1 MIDRMSVLDGV
12 RHLIDSYILQIG
24 FNDRIGLGYEIL
36 SLLKEKN
43 INLLAMEAKAGE
55 QMVIKFH
62 CDSDLRLQQIMA
74 DLKGINGIHSV
85 QVKELMPYEKRE
97 HQLTTIL
104 NSVNEGII
112 AINENGV
119 LTHINEMA
127 RNILHLEKRDVIG
140 FPAKRLIKEKL
151 PILDTIKTGESYHL
165 MEVKSKKGDKTVHYL
180 SSGVPILNNK
190 GRVIG
195 AVATIKDFK
204 QVEEIISKVDGK
216 MKAFTFDKIVYQ
228 SSGMKKIVE
237 TAKIVA
243 KGTSSILLRGESGTG
258 KELFARAIHLESCRS
273 REPFIA
279 INCAALPESLLE
291 SELFGYEEGAFTG
304 AIKGGKKGLF
314 EQANKGTLFLD
325 EIGELSTQM
334 QVRLLRVL
342 QEGTVRRIGGNKE
355 ISIDVRIISATH
367 RLLEEMISDHTFRLD
382 LYYRLNVVPIHIPPL
397 RKRKEDIP
405 IIAQYLIRKICHKLK
420 KQEKFLTSESLR
432 YLMNLPWPGNVRQLE
447 NTLELLINVVENEK
461 ISMEDIVQW
470 SNFQSE
476 KTEISEPM
484 GNDNFTLQCSFKKKW
499 PTLKEVVDEV
509 EKELISQVLESHLSS
524 RKAGSILGVSNTT
537 ILNKMKKHGFSAK

>member
-1 MIDRMSVLDGV
+1 LGDYQV
-12 RHLIDSYILQIG
+12 LQIG

-36 SLLKEKN
+36 SLLKEKD

-62 CDSDLRLQQIMA
+62 CDSEASLQQIIA
-74 DLKGINGIHSV
+74 DLKDINGIHSIKI
-85 QVKELMPYEKRE
+85 KELMPYEKRE

-104 NSVNEGII
+104 NSVSEGII
-112 AINENGV
+112 AINESGEI
-119 LTHINEMA
+119 THINEMA
-127 RNILHLEKRDVIG
+127 KHTLHLEKKEVIG
-140 FPAKRLIKEKL
+140 MHAEHLLKGKL
-151 PILDTIKTGESYHL
+151 PILETIITGQPYSL
-165 MEVKSKKGDKTVHYL
+165 KEVKYHKNDRSVHYL
-180 SSGVPILNNK
+180 TSGVPILNNVGK
-190 GRVIG
+190 VIG
-195 AVATIKDFK
+195 AVATLKDYK
-204 QVEEIISKVDGK
+204 QVEEMISKVDGNL
-216 MKAFTFDKIVYQ
+216 KAFTFDRIVYQ
-228 SSGMKKIVE
+228 GNKMKKIVE

-243 KGTSSILLRGESGTG
+243 KGTSSILIRGESGTG

-273 REPFIA
+273 KEPFVA

-355 ISIDVRIISATH
+355 IKVDVRIISATH
-367 RLLEEMISDHTFRLD
+367 RKLEEMISDHTFRVD

-397 RKRKEDIP
+397 KERKEDIP
-405 IIAQYLIRKICHKLK
+405 IIVQHLIRKICYKLN
-420 KQEKFLTSESLR
+420 KQEKFLTSDSLQ
-432 YLMNLPWPGNVRQLE
+432 YLINLPWPGNVRQLE
-447 NTLELLINVVENEK
+447 NSLELLINVVENDR
-461 ISMEDIVQW
+461 ITMDDIIQW
-470 SNFQSE
+470 LSFQTERTEMKSLMDDENFSFQ
-476 KTEISEPM
+476 
-484 GNDNFTLQCSFKKKW
+484 FCFKKKW
-499 PTLKEVVDEV
+499 PTLKEAVDEV
-509 EKELISQVLESHLSS
+509 EKELINQVLESHLSS

-537 ILNKMKKHGFSAK
+537 ILNKMKKYGFPAN